1 MKLHIKVVLI
11 VVALFLA
18 LFILGLSIVSSVLSV
33 HSNPDI
39 LRRSLYIDDQVLPD
53 HISYPVLMA
62 LDRARLEIAT
72 PVERVYLQTEYA
84 NRRLI
89 YAEALLAKNNPDLAV
104 TTLTKGQKYL
114 LYAAIA
120 VTDQDDIPRLKNHVI
135 KTIQFHVRSIQHT
148 LDSQSELF
156 SDSQRAS
163 IVKLNEELLAV
174 LGQL

>member
-1 MKLHIKVVLI
+1 LLHQL
-11 VVALFLA
+11 
-18 LFILGLSIVSSVLSV
+18 
-33 HSNPDI
+33 N
-39 LRRSLYIDDQVLPD
+39 
-53 HISYPVLMA
+53 
-62 LDRARLEIAT
+62 EC
-72 PVERVYLQTEYA
+72 
-84 NRRLI
+84 I
-89 YAEALLAKNNPDLAV
+89 YKQNNPDLAV

-148 LDSQSELF
+148 LDSQNELF

>member
-72 PVERVYLQTEYA
+72 PVERVYLQTE
-84 NRRLI
+84 
-89 YAEALLAKNNPDLAV
+89 
-104 TTLTKGQKYL
+104 
-114 LYAAIA
+114 
-120 VTDQDDIPRLKNHVI
+120 
-135 KTIQFHVRSIQHT
+135 
-148 LDSQSELF
+148 
-156 SDSQRAS
+156 
-163 IVKLNEELLAV
+163 
-174 LGQL
+174 

>member
-11 VVALFLA
+11 VVALIFA
-18 LFILGLSIVSSVLSV
+18 LLILGLSIVSSVLSV
-33 HSNPDI
+33 HTNPDI
-39 LRRSLYIDDQVLPD
+39 LSRSLYVDDQVLPD
-53 HISYPVLMA
+53 HISYPLLMV

-89 YAEALLAKNNPDLAV
+89 YAQALLEKNNPDLAV

-120 VTDQDDIPRLKNHVI
+120 VADQEDVPRLKNHVT

-148 LDSQSELF
+148 LDTETELF

-174 LGQL
+174 LGQM